1 MPLDKEQLERY
12 EKDGLWFFPAL
23 FESREVTA
31 LKAEQERIL
40 TLGLDSHLKAESG
53 EFLGTTAMDRVS
65 DLYQRLLCDERLLG
79 HAEQLLGAPLYCHQY
94 KIILKHPL
102 GKLSLPWHQDYG
114 PWLHHDGMPEP
125 RALSIGIYLDEVTEF
140 NGPIVYIPGSHT
152 GGLIDFEIL
161 EVPGTTPIPSLP
173 GRSVAA
179 LAARYGIVAPKG
191 PAGSAVIF
199 DCCTAHASG
208 PNLSP
213 WPRHLIYL
221 SYNRLDNAIR
231 RPTRPDHFASREFI
245 PLDAAPAADLL
256 VGS

>member
-1 MPLDKEQLERY
+1 M
-12 EKDGLWFFPAL
+12 
-23 FESREVTA
+23 
-31 LKAEQERIL
+31 
-40 TLGLDSHLKAESG
+40 
-53 EFLGTTAMDRVS
+53 
-65 DLYQRLLCDERLLG
+65 
-79 HAEQLLGAPLYCHQY
+79 
-94 KIILKHPL
+94 
-102 GKLSLPWHQDYG
+102 
-114 PWLHHDGMPEP
+114 
-125 RALSIGIYLDEVTEF
+125 SIDIYLDEVTEF
-140 NGPIVYIPGSHT
+140 NGPIAYIPGSHT

-161 EVPGTTPIPSLP
+161 EVPGTTPISSLP
-173 GRSVAA
+173 ARSVAA
-179 LAARYGIVAPKG
+179 LAARYSIVAPKG
-191 PAGSAVIF
+191 PASSAVIF

>member
-1 MPLDKEQLERY
+1 MRPNL
-12 EKDGLWFFPAL
+12 L
-23 FESREVTA
+23 FIFTDQQRA
-31 LKAEQERIL
+31 DC
-40 TLGLDSHLKAESG
+40 LGCA
-53 EFLGTTAMDRVS
+53 
-65 DLYQRLLCDERLLG
+65 G
-79 HAEQLLGAPLYCHQY
+79 HPVVRTPH
-94 KIILKHPL
+94 
-102 GKLSLPWHQDYG
+102 
-114 PWLHHDGMPEP
+114 
-125 RALSIGIYLDEVTEF
+125 
-140 NGPIVYIPGSHT
+140 
-152 GGLIDFEIL
+152 ID
-161 EVPGTTPIPSLP
+161 
-173 GRSVAA
+173 A